1 MIWYYI
7 WYWCGIIAR
16 YIIYPKRIESNM
28 ILFICILWYNSLFLL
43 NNIIYDTWI
52 DSTMTNEEIIKV
64 IKERKDILGINQEYL
79 AELSELGIATLKRFE
94 SGKGNITLNNLR
106 KIVNV
111 LGLDINL
118 EIKRSNKWD
127 ARKYIEME
135 S

>member
-1 MIWYYI
+1 
-7 WYWCGIIAR
+7 
-16 YIIYPKRIESNM
+16 
-28 ILFICILWYNSLFLL
+28 
-43 NNIIYDTWI
+43 
-52 DSTMTNEEIIKV
+52 MTNEEIIKV

-118 EIKRSNKWD
+118 DIKKPNK
-127 ARKYIEME
+127 
-135 S
+135 